1 MHHKICFVLLLAVQL
16 RENDIE
22 YQLRQLLPKDLA
34 ILRLGD
40 KG

>member
-1 MHHKICFVLLLAVQL
+1 MRHKICFVLFLAVQL
-16 RENDIE
+16 CGNDIE
-22 YQLRQLLPKDLA
+22 YQLHQLLPKDLA